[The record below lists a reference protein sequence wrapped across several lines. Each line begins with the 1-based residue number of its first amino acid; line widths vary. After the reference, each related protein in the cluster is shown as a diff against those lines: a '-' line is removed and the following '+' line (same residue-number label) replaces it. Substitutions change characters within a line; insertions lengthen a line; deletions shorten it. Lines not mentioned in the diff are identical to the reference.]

1 MPRTPEV
8 RVRSADRA
16 ERRVPLRAKTT
27 IGRAEDSD
35 IYFPDQLLSR
45 RHAEI
50 ELRADGPY
58 IVDLDSTN
66 GTFLNG
72 ERLHRDRKL
81 RDGDVIAVGGNTLI
95 FREVDTRRG
104 RASGALLLAQRAV
117 GPGHAQDHRRHPAGQ
132 GGPGAGLA
140 VAG

>member
-16 ERRVPLRAKTT
+16 ERRVPLRGKMS

-50 ELRADGPY
+50 DLRYDGTY
-58 IVDLDSTN
+58 IVDLESTN

-72 ERLHRDRKL
+72 ERLDHEHRL
-81 RDGDVIAVGGNTLI
+81 RDGDVIAVGSNTLV
-95 FREVDTRRG
+95 FCEVEAVETHQDRSARYYSLNELSA
-104 RASGALLLAQRAV
+104 RAT
-117 GPGHAQDHRRHPAGQ
+117 
-132 GGPGAGLA
+132 
-140 VAG
+140 

>member
-16 ERRVPLRAKTT
+16 ERRVPLRAKTS

-58 IVDLDSTN
+58 IVDLESTN

-72 ERLHRDRKL
+72 ERLHRERKL

-95 FREVDTRRG
+95 FREVDTVEAERAARYYSLNELSARATRRSEERRVGKEG
-104 RASGALLLAQRAV
+104 RSRWS
-117 GPGHAQDHRRHPAGQ
+117 P
-132 GGPGAGLA
+132 
-140 VAG
+140 

>member
-8 RVRSADRA
+8 RVRSADKA
-16 ERRVPLRAKTT
+16 ERRVPLRAKMS

-50 ELRADGPY
+50 DLRSDGTY
-58 IVDLDSTN
+58 IIDLESTN

-72 ERLHRDRKL
+72 ERLYHEQRL
-81 RDGDVIAVGGNTLI
+81 RDGDVIAVGSNTLV
-95 FREVDTRRG
+95 FCEVEAVDASD
-104 RASGALLLAQRAV
+104 RAARYY
-117 GPGHAQDHRRHPAGQ
+117 
-132 GGPGAGLA
+132 
-140 VAG
+140 